1 MSRDEEKKKKKQL
14 GIILPSGDIGDQLR
28 INSG

>member
-1 MSRDEEKKKKKQL
+1 MSRDEEKKKKQL